1 MLKVSGLRAGY
12 GEINV
17 LWDVDLYVEPGEV
30 VALVGSNGAGKTT
43 LLMTLAGLIRARQ
56 GSITFFGED
65 ITPLS
70 APERVRRGLALVP
83 EGRQLFQGLSVE
95 ENLKLGAY
103 ARRDG
108 KEIAKSLEQV
118 YALFPELA
126 ERRTQLAG
134 TLSGGEQQ
142 MCAIGRG
149 LMSAPKF
156 LLIDELSLG
165 LAPVVVD
172 RLKGTIAEIRKT
184 GVTVLMVEQDVQ
196 TALEVA
202 DRGYV
207 METGRIVQEGPSEAL
222 LADPRI
228 KAAYIGL

>member
-1 MLKVSGLRAGY
+1 MLQVSRLRAGY

-17 LWDVDLYVEPGEV
+17 LWDVDLHVEPGEV

-43 LLMTLAGLIRARQ
+43 LLMTLAGLLKARQ
-56 GSITFFGED
+56 GSIVFLGED
-65 ITPLS
+65 ITALS

-83 EGRQLFQGLSVE
+83 EGRQLFQGLTVE

-108 KEIAKSLEQV
+108 KEVRESLERV

-126 ERRTQLAG
+126 ERRRQLAG

-149 LMSAPKF
+149 LMSAPKL

-172 RLKGTIAEIRKT
+172 RLKGTIADIRKA
-184 GVTVLMVEQDVQ
+184 GVTVLVVEQDVQ
-196 TALEVA
+196 TAFEISN
-202 DRGYV
+202 RGYV
-207 METGRIVQEGPSEAL
+207 LETGHIVREGPSEAL

-228 KAAYIGL
+228 KEAYIGL

>member
-1 MLKVSGLRAGY
+1 MLEVSGLRAGY

-17 LWDVDLYVEPGEV
+17 LWDVNLHVNPGEA

-43 LLMTLAGLIRARQ
+43 LLMTLAGLLKARAGRIVFQ
-56 GSITFFGED
+56 GED
-65 ITPLS
+65 ITALS

-83 EGRQLFQGLSVE
+83 EGRQLFQGLTVE

-108 KEIAKSLEQV
+108 RKIQESLEQV
-118 YALFPELA
+118 YALFPEVA
-126 ERRTQLAG
+126 GRRTQLAG

-142 MCAIGRG
+142 MCAIARG
-149 LMSAPKF
+149 LMSAPKM

-172 RLKGTIAEIRKT
+172 RLKAAIADIRKA
-184 GVTVLMVEQDVQ
+184 GVTLLVVEQDVQ
-196 TALEVA
+196 TAFEIA
-202 DRGYV
+202 SRGYV
-207 METGRIVQEGPSEAL
+207 METGHIVQEGPSEVL

>member
-1 MLKVSGLRAGY
+1 MLQVSRLRAGY

-17 LWDVDLYVEPGEV
+17 LWDVDLHVEPGEV

-43 LLMTLAGLIRARQ
+43 LLMTLAGLLKARQ
-56 GSITFFGED
+56 GSIVFLGED
-65 ITPLS
+65 ITALS
-70 APERVRRGLALVP
+70 APERVKRGLALVP
-83 EGRQLFQGLSVE
+83 EGRQLFQGLTVE

-103 ARRDG
+103 ARRNG
-108 KEIAKSLEQV
+108 REVQESLERV

-126 ERRTQLAG
+126 ERRGQLAG

-149 LMSAPKF
+149 LMSAPKL

-172 RLKGTIAEIRKT
+172 RLKGTIAEIRKA
-184 GVTVLMVEQDVQ
+184 GVTVLVVEQDVQ
-196 TALEVA
+196 TAFEIA
-202 DRGYV
+202 NRGYV
-207 METGRIVQEGPSEAL
+207 LETGHIVREGSSDTL

-228 KAAYIGL
+228 KEAYIGL

>member
-1 MLKVSGLRAGY
+1 MLEVSGLRAGY

-17 LWDVDLYVEPGEV
+17 LWDVNLHVNPGEA

-43 LLMTLAGLIRARQ
+43 LLMTLAGLLKARAGRIVFQ
-56 GSITFFGED
+56 GED
-65 ITPLS
+65 ITALS

-83 EGRQLFQGLSVE
+83 EGRQLFQGLTVE

-103 ARRDG
+103 ARRDRQ
-108 KEIAKSLEQV
+108 KVQESLEQV
-118 YALFPELA
+118 YALFPEVA
-126 ERRTQLAG
+126 ERRRQLAG

-142 MCAIGRG
+142 MCAIARG
-149 LMSAPKF
+149 LMSAPKM

-172 RLKGTIAEIRKT
+172 RLKVAIADIRKA
-184 GVTVLMVEQDVQ
+184 GVTLLLVEQDVQ
-196 TALEVA
+196 TAFEIA
-202 DRGYV
+202 SRGYV
-207 METGRIVQEGPSEAL
+207 METGHIVQEGPSEAL

>member
-1 MLKVSGLRAGY
+1 MLEVSGLRAGY

-17 LWDVDLYVEPGEV
+17 LWDVDLHVDPGEA

-43 LLMTLAGLIRARQ
+43 LLMTLAGLIKARSGRIVFQ
-56 GSITFFGED
+56 GED
-65 ITPLS
+65 ITALS

-83 EGRQLFQGLSVE
+83 EGRQLFQGLTVE

-108 KEIAKSLEQV
+108 KIQESLEQV
-118 YALFPELA
+118 YALFPEVA
-126 ERRTQLAG
+126 ERRRQLAG

-142 MCAIGRG
+142 MCAIARG
-149 LMSAPKF
+149 LMSAPKM

-172 RLKGTIAEIRKT
+172 RLKRAIADIRKA
-184 GVTVLMVEQDVQ
+184 GVTLLVVEQDVQ
-196 TALEVA
+196 TALEIA
-202 DRGYV
+202 SRAYV
-207 METGRIVQEGPSEAL
+207 METGRIVQEGPSEVL

>member
-1 MLKVSGLRAGY
+1 MLNVSQLRAGY

-17 LWDVDLYVEPGEV
+17 LWDVDLHVDPGEA

-43 LLMTLAGLIRARQ
+43 LLMTLAGLIKARSGRIVFQ
-56 GSITFFGED
+56 GED
-65 ITPLS
+65 ITGLS

-83 EGRQLFQGLSVE
+83 EGRQLFQGLTVE

-108 KEIAKSLEQV
+108 QKIQESLDQV
-118 YALFPELA
+118 YALFPEVA
-126 ERRTQLAG
+126 ERRRQLAG

-142 MCAIGRG
+142 MCAIARG
-149 LMSAPKF
+149 LMSAPKM

-172 RLKGTIAEIRKT
+172 RLKKAIADIRKA
-184 GVTVLMVEQDVQ
+184 GVTLLVVEQDVQ
-196 TALEVA
+196 TAFEIA
-202 DRGYV
+202 SRGYV
-207 METGRIVQEGPSEAL
+207 LETGHIVQEGPGEVL

>member
-1 MLKVSGLRAGY
+1 MLQVGRLRAGY

-17 LWDVDLYVEPGEV
+17 LWDVDLHVEPGEV

-43 LLMTLAGLIRARQ
+43 LLMTLAGLLKARQ
-56 GSITFFGED
+56 GSIVFLGED
-65 ITPLS
+65 ITSLS

-83 EGRQLFQGLSVE
+83 EGRQLFQGLTVE

-108 KEIAKSLEQV
+108 KEVRESLERV

-126 ERRTQLAG
+126 ERRGQLAG

-149 LMSAPKF
+149 LMSAPKL

-172 RLKGTIAEIRKT
+172 RLKGTIADIRKA
-184 GVTVLMVEQDVQ
+184 GVTVLVVEQDVQ
-196 TALEVA
+196 TAFEISN
-202 DRGYV
+202 RGYV
-207 METGRIVQEGPSEAL
+207 LETGHIVREGHSEAL

-228 KAAYIGL
+228 KEAYIGL

>member
-1 MLKVSGLRAGY
+1 MLQISRLRAGY

-17 LWDVDLYVEPGEV
+17 LWDVDLHVEPGEV

-43 LLMTLAGLIRARQ
+43 LLMTLAGLLKARQ
-56 GSITFFGED
+56 GSIVFLGED
-65 ITPLS
+65 ITALS
-70 APERVRRGLALVP
+70 APERVKRGLALVP
-83 EGRQLFQGLSVE
+83 EGRQLFQGLTVE

-103 ARRDG
+103 ARRNG
-108 KEIAKSLEQV
+108 REVQESLERV

-126 ERRTQLAG
+126 ERRGQLAG

-149 LMSAPKF
+149 LMSAPKL

-172 RLKGTIAEIRKT
+172 RLKGTIADVRKA
-184 GVTVLMVEQDVQ
+184 GVTVLVVEQDVQ
-196 TALEVA
+196 TAFEIA
-202 DRGYV
+202 NRGYV
-207 METGRIVQEGPSEAL
+207 LETGHIVREGPSEAL
-222 LADPRI
+222 LADPHI
-228 KAAYIGL
+228 KEAYIGL

>member
-1 MLKVSGLRAGY
+1 MLNVSQLRAGY

-17 LWDVDLYVEPGEV
+17 LWDVDLHVDPGEA

-43 LLMTLAGLIRARQ
+43 LLMTLAGLIKARSGRIVFQ
-56 GSITFFGED
+56 GED
-65 ITPLS
+65 ITGLS

-83 EGRQLFQGLSVE
+83 EGRQLFQGLTVE

-108 KEIAKSLEQV
+108 QKIQESLDQV
-118 YALFPELA
+118 YALFPEVA
-126 ERRTQLAG
+126 ERRRQLAG

-142 MCAIGRG
+142 MCAIARG
-149 LMSAPKF
+149 LMSAPKM

-172 RLKGTIAEIRKT
+172 RLKKAIADIRKA
-184 GVTVLMVEQDVQ
+184 GVTLLVVEQDVQ
-196 TALEVA
+196 TAFEIA
-202 DRGYV
+202 SRGYV
-207 METGRIVQEGPSEAL
+207 LETGHIVQEGPSEVL

>member
-1 MLKVSGLRAGY
+1 MLQASRLRAGY

-17 LWDVDLYVEPGEV
+17 LWDVDLHVEPGEV

-43 LLMTLAGLIRARQ
+43 LLMTLAGLLKARQ
-56 GSITFFGED
+56 GSIVFLEED
-65 ITPLS
+65 ITALS
-70 APERVRRGLALVP
+70 APERVKRGLALVP
-83 EGRQLFQGLSVE
+83 EGRQLFQGLTVE

-103 ARRDG
+103 ARRNG
-108 KEIAKSLEQV
+108 REVQESLERV

-126 ERRTQLAG
+126 ERRGQLAG

-149 LMSAPKF
+149 LMSAPKL

-172 RLKGTIAEIRKT
+172 RLKGTIAEIREA
-184 GVTVLMVEQDVQ
+184 GVTVLVVEQDVQ
-196 TALEVA
+196 TAFEIA
-202 DRGYV
+202 NRGYV
-207 METGRIVQEGPSEAL
+207 LETGHIVREGSSDAL

-228 KAAYIGL
+228 KEAYIGL

>member
-1 MLKVSGLRAGY
+1 MLQVSRLRAGY

-17 LWDVDLYVEPGEV
+17 LWDVDLHVEPGEV

-43 LLMTLAGLIRARQ
+43 LLMTLAGLLKARQ
-56 GSITFFGED
+56 GSIVFLGED
-65 ITPLS
+65 ITALS

-83 EGRQLFQGLSVE
+83 EGRQLFQGLTVE

-108 KEIAKSLEQV
+108 KEVRESLERV

-126 ERRTQLAG
+126 ERRRQLAG

-149 LMSAPKF
+149 LMSAPKL

-172 RLKGTIAEIRKT
+172 RLKGTIADIRKAE
-184 GVTVLMVEQDVQ
+184 VTVLVVEQDVQ
-196 TALEVA
+196 TAFEISN
-202 DRGYV
+202 RGYV
-207 METGRIVQEGPSEAL
+207 LETGHIVREGPSEAL

-228 KAAYIGL
+228 KEAYIGL

>member
-1 MLKVSGLRAGY
+1 MLQVSRLRAGY

-17 LWDVDLYVEPGEV
+17 LWDVDLHVEPGEV
-30 VALVGSNGAGKTT
+30 VGLVGSNGAGKTT
-43 LLMTLAGLIRARQ
+43 LLMTLAGLLKARQ
-56 GSITFFGED
+56 GSIVFLGED
-65 ITPLS
+65 ITALS
-70 APERVRRGLALVP
+70 APERVKRGLALVP
-83 EGRQLFQGLSVE
+83 EGRQLFQGLTVE

-103 ARRDG
+103 ARRNG
-108 KEIAKSLEQV
+108 REVQESLERV

-126 ERRTQLAG
+126 ERRGQLAG

-149 LMSAPKF
+149 LMSAPKL

-172 RLKGTIAEIRKT
+172 RLKGTIAEIRKA
-184 GVTVLMVEQDVQ
+184 GVTVLVVEQDVQ
-196 TALEVA
+196 TAFEIA
-202 DRGYV
+202 NRGYV
-207 METGRIVQEGPSEAL
+207 LETGHIVREGSSDTL

-228 KAAYIGL
+228 KEAYIGL